1 MRLSMLS
8 DNPFVKDLTAE
19 EYSLLEGLFE
29 PFEAAAH
36 TLLIKQGESATYLYL
51 IVEGRISLR
60 YKPYDGPKITLT
72 HLRAGGIFGWSAVVG
87 NDIYTSDA
95 VSMMPVRLMR
105 LKGRDL
111 RRLCKQHPA
120 EGTRILEKRA
130 ASVAPRWVYA
140 RRQIQ
145 GLLQESLLPI

>member
-1 MRLSMLS
+1 MLS
-8 DNPFVKDLTAE
+8 DNPFVKDLTGQ
-19 EYSLLEGLFE
+19 EYRLLEGLFE
-29 PFEAAAH
+29 PFEGAAH
-36 TLLIKQGESATYLYL
+36 TVLIRQGDPATYLYL

-72 HLRAGGIFGWSAVVG
+72 HLQAGGIFGWSAVVG

-95 VSMMPVRLMR
+95 VSTTPVRLMR
-105 LKGRDL
+105 LKGSDL

-120 EGTRILEKRA
+120 EGGRILEKLA
-130 ASVAPRWVYA
+130 ASVTPRWVNA